1 MRLGSL
7 NYNPRSEEGEVKWE
21 PTMDFSRPDVGMLDT
36 LGDWIAILTDTYN
49 DLHAVTFKDT
59 DHDTSL

>member
-21 PTMDFSRPDVGMLDT
+21 PTMDLTRPDVGMLDT
-36 LGDWIAILTDTYN
+36 LADWIAILTVAYN
-49 DLHAVTFKDT
+49 DLCQITFPET
-59 DHDTSL
+59 EEQEE